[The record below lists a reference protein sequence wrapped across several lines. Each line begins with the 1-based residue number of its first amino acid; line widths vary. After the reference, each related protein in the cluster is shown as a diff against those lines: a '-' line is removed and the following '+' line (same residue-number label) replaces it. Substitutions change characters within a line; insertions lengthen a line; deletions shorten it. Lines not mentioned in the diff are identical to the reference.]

1 MLVLVAD
8 EELDVSGT
16 HGAPMEAHSLLCVVR
31 RVEGNVRLAGGAPVA
46 AAREAYTVL
55 EGLEVLEELKNLLPC
70 GAEGQSTHAKE
81 AGVLSLPNTSP
92 TGGGPGLA
100 RPQGT
105 TGHHA
110 VDSVHTMDSGVA
122 SSGGS
127 GGAAHRIASSTASPE
142 AEVVHLRHS
151 RHSGHTSHVGGH
163 ATGGG
168 LLETTGPT
176 IRRTV
181 EGGIG
186 RQGRRVPAQEVTIDT
201 GWGRSPVDGVL
212 LQDGQKK
219 RKLQNGQTTSC
230 VPGKEGTLLR
240 SLGEGKTIA

>member
-16 HGAPMEAHSLLCVVR
+16 HGAPMEAHSLLGVVR
-31 RVEGNVRLAGGAPVA
+31 RVEGNVSLAGGASVA

-55 EGLEVLEELKNLLPC
+55 EGLEVLEELKNLLPR

-105 TGHHA
+105 TGHRA

-122 SSGGS
+122 SSSAG
-127 GGAAHRIASSTASPE
+127 GGAGHRVASSDSSNASPE

-181 EGGIG
+181 EGSIG
-186 RQGRRVPAQEVTIDT
+186 RQGRRVPAQKVTIGT

-212 LQDGQKK
+212 LQEGQKK
-219 RKLQNGQTTSC
+219 EEITKWSDQIMHQAKKGHSY
-230 VPGKEGTLLR
+230 VV
-240 SLGEGKTIA
+240 